1 MSEAVAGAIE
11 ALKEKLD
18 GSDIEETVKF
28 EIEDEGTIL
37 VQNGEVAAGD
47 GDADVTISA
56 SLDTFREIF
65 DGELSPT
72 AAYMSGRMA
81 IEGDMGIAMKL
92 SQVLG

>member
-11 ALKEKLD
+11 ALKDKLD
-18 GSDIEETVKF
+18 GTDIEETVKF
-28 EIEDEGTIL
+28 EIKDEGTIL

-47 GDADVTISA
+47 GDAEVTISA

-81 IEGDMGIAMKL
+81 IDGDMGVAMKL
-92 SQVLG
+92 SQALG

>member
-1 MSEAVAGAIE
+1 MSEAVTGAIE
-11 ALKEKLD
+11 ALKAKLEGTD
-18 GSDIEETVKF
+18 LEETVKF

-81 IEGDMGIAMKL
+81 IDGDMGVAMKL